1 MALFF
6 KKSWLTDWHQIVIG
20 HGQNVVLTVIRKTM
34 ETNPPLA
41 DALKNEIDQY
51 LSERPNRSVASL
63 ARKSGLAYSTVRR
76 IAQGEAQPELST
88 VITILG
94 AILGRD
100 GFISF
105 LKNYFPK
112 EGAVFEN
119 HFSTTQKFS
128 DEELDFFLRDEISN
142 FIIHLSCTRHG
153 THIDTI
159 KRLLGERGMN
169 KLDNLIDAGYIDKRP
184 DGKIWFYKESFAY
197 TNFETFLISNAI
209 HTRLFDIKNIGT
221 DAALLAHQTET
232 VDEEGLKQI
241 KQAGLE
247 YLNKI
252 MEIKKKRP
260 GSIPFFVTLMQNIYD
275 DSLIKE

>member
-1 MALFF
+1 MDT
-6 KKSWLTDWHQIVIG
+6 K
-20 HGQNVVLTVIRKTM
+20 
-34 ETNPPLA
+34 PPLA
-41 DALKNEIDQY
+41 EALKLEIDKY
-51 LSERPNRSVASL
+51 LSERPNRSIASL

-76 IAQGEAQPELST
+76 MAQGEAQPELST

-94 AILGRD
+94 ATLGRE

-105 LKNYFPK
+105 LKGYFPK

-119 HFSTTQKFS
+119 HFSNTQKFS

-142 FIIHLSCTRHG
+142 FIIHMSCTRHG
-153 THIDTI
+153 TDVDTI
-159 KRLLGERGMN
+159 QRILGGRGMD
-169 KLDNLIDAGYIDKRP
+169 KLDNLVEAGYIDRRP

-209 HTRLFDIKNIGT
+209 HTRIFDIKNIGS

-232 VDEEGLKQI
+232 VDAEGLRQI

-247 YLNKI
+247 YLHKL
-252 MEIKKKRP
+252 MEIKKNQP
-260 GSIPFFVTLMQNIYD
+260 GSIPFYVTLMQNIYD
-275 DSLIKE
+275 DSAIKE